1 MLAKVGSKSMHSI
14 FPNEQKWLLM
24 LSYINAHGKSIPNFY
39 IFKGKQFKRN
49 YIERCENGFTMAM
62 QPCAWMITCLSSTWI
77 FHFITTMQVCRGNMS
92 LENKHLLIIDS
103 HNSHVIIGTIKT
115 IRKVGLAWSL
125 CHRISHTL
133 QSLDVSCFKPFKTT
147 FWAYRMFGH

>member
-115 IRKVGLAWSL
+115 IRKVGLA
-125 CHRISHTL
+125 
-133 QSLDVSCFKPFKTT
+133 
-147 FWAYRMFGH
+147 